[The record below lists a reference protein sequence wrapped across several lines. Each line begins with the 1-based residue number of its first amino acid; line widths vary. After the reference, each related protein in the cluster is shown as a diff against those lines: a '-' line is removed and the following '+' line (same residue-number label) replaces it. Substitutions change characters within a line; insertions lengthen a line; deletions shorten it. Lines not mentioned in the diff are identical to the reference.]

1 VLQLEQALIEAGGR
15 ILAYRIFAEA
25 GFIHL
30 LKDRPNGMID
40 EAIPALLFKTLFAAL
55 RDDSARRIAA
65 RAGDLT
71 GEYILKQ
78 RIPAPVRLLLKTL
91 PPEWAAPLLLK
102 AIARHAWTFAG
113 SGRCTVQTGKPAVVT
128 IHANPLA
135 MPGCAWHR
143 GVFETL
149 FRSLVSRQAD
159 VRHVACCND
168 RATDNQFL
176 IDFPHTLRNNSPSR
190 ST

>member
-1 VLQLEQALIEAGGR
+1 M
-15 ILAYRIFAEA
+15 LAYRIFAEA

-40 EAIPALLFKTLFAAL
+40 EAIPALLFKTLFSAL
-55 RDDSARRIAA
+55 PDHSARRIAA

-71 GEYILKQ
+71 GEYILKH
-78 RIPAPVRLLLKTL
+78 RIPGPVRLLLKTL
-91 PPEWAAPLLLK
+91 PPEWAAPFLLK
-102 AIARHAWTFAG
+102 AISRHAWTFAG
-113 SGRCTVQTGKPAVVT
+113 SGRCAVQNGRPAVIT

-149 FRSLVSRQAD
+149 FRSLVSRQAE
-159 VRHVACCND
+159 VRHVARCID
-168 RATDNQFL
+168 RETDNQFL
-176 IDFPHTLRNNSPSR
+176 IDFPQTLRNSGRSPI
-190 ST
+190 T